1 MNARSNAPSPVDR
14 YCAEFERSASQLPG
28 NNVQWVRRMRQR
40 AIGKFAELGF
50 PSVRDE
56 QWKYT
61 NVEPLAKREFQR
73 AGEPAVVSLDGVVFD
88 DLPAHRFVFVN
99 GRYSAA
105 LSQIHRLPLGL
116 EVTSLAD
123 ALEREPDRLE
133 SAFANQVNEADSGF
147 AALNTAFMAD
157 GAVIWL
163 APGTVV
169 EKPIYLVFVASG
181 DAAIHLRNLVI
192 AGEGAQATIIEQ
204 HGALDG
210 AAYFTNCQTR
220 IVVGENVR
228 IEHYKLQ
235 MESPKAF
242 HIAGV
247 HGLQARHSRFTS
259 HSIALGAGLARADIT
274 TRFEGERCEC
284 LLNGLYVLDGRQH
297 VDHHTRID
305 HAYPRCLSRE
315 HYRGVLD
322 GASRGVFNG
331 KFIVHPDA
339 QQTDAQQSN
348 HNLLLSEQAEVDT
361 KPELEIYADDV
372 KCAHGATVGQLDEN
386 MLFYL
391 RSRGITKELAK
402 GLLIYAFA
410 HEVIGRMQVAPVVK
424 HLEEIL
430 IARLPEGIREFV

>member
-1 MNARSNAPSPVDR
+1 MNARSNIAAPVDR
-14 YCAEFERSASQLPG
+14 YCAEFERLAPQLPG
-28 NNVQWVRRMRQR
+28 NSVRWVRRMRQL
-40 AIGKFAELGF
+40 AIERFAELGF

-61 NVEPLAKREFQR
+61 NVEPLAKFEFQPGR
-73 AGEPAVVSLDGVVFD
+73 NQVVATVEGVVFD

-105 LSQIHRLPLGL
+105 LSQVNRLPAGL
-116 EVTSLAD
+116 EITSLAD
-123 ALEREPDRLE
+123 TLEREPDRLG
-133 SAFANQVNEADSGF
+133 SAFANQLKEADSAF
-147 AALNTAFMAD
+147 AALNTALMAD

-169 EKPIYLVFVASG
+169 EKPIYLVFVTSG
-181 DAAIHLRNLVI
+181 DAAIHVRNLVI
-192 AGEGAQATIIEQ
+192 VGESAQATIIEQ
-204 HGALDG
+204 HGALNG

-220 IVVGENVR
+220 IIAGANAQ
-228 IEHYKLQ
+228 IEHYKVQ
-235 MESPKAF
+235 MESSKAF

-247 HGLQARHSRFTS
+247 HGFQARDSRFTS
-259 HSIALGAGLARADIT
+259 HSIALGARLARADIT
-274 TRFEGERCEC
+274 TRFDGEGCEC
-284 LLNGLYVLDGRQH
+284 LFNGLYVVDGRQH

-305 HAYPRCLSRE
+305 HAKPRCVSRE
-315 HYRGVLD
+315 YYRGVLD

-331 KFIVHPDA
+331 KVIVHPDA
-339 QQTDAQQSN
+339 QKTDAQQSN

-391 RSRGITKELAK
+391 RSRGVQKELAK
-402 GLLIYAFA
+402 GLLVYAFA
-410 HEVIGRMQVAPVVK
+410 HEVIGRMQLAPVVK
-424 HLEEIL
+424 HLEKTL
-430 IARLPEGIREFV
+430 IARLPEGVREFV